1 MVELAGLLVSTP
13 AKRVALTDTLNTSS
27 TGQWTL
33 LQPTMQCNVYT
44 GPRIV
49 LLNT

>member
-33 LQPTMQCNVYT
+33 LITNSTMYT
-44 GPRIV
+44 QV
-49 LLNT
+49 LE